1 MSLTDLQ
8 SIIDND
14 IKKGS
19 LAITNHFYT
28 KVSRTIAG
36 SQILKNVNERKLS
49 NIMQCITHVFVQ
61 QILNVMIKSVDH
73 ILNIMSDGHYCP
85 QIKFQLLMQDNQLL
99 LSPSIKEVYS
109 MYHCMIEKIGAIAQD
124 LIPLEEWLNI
134 RSHFR
139 YIKIKLPDWYI
150 KESHNKLEVILC
162 NLFQSINKHVANIA
176 EEFYSICAPSLKER
190 ILSLTSGE
198 INFDLYLQHVQEY
211 NIYLMK
217 VNAIIMNTY
226 HVVGKLEQHAAKEVL
241 KKECCDIINVFL
253 NKLIKY
259 HQEYNLS
266 ICLEFEDLK
275 TKALDVP
282 KNAKDLI
289 ELIDYISYASQEL
302 ITELEC
308 KIERSVHM
316 LGILSEITHLSEDH
330 IQLNKNTINWLYE
343 IEPVFKQSN
352 ILCEAMK
359 NELEDDMQKRTN
371 KLNLDVDN
379 IIPQLNVLDNM
390 DDISNIGEYV
400 EYYKKLLKHVNQ
412 INREM
417 QRINEEESLFK
428 FPETEFP
435 NVIEVHEII
444 ISFYDLIYIIYQWQK
459 DNSVWL
465 DGPFEW
471 LDAVIIKRK
480 TLNYFEKI
488 TEMSKAFRTKI
499 KMDVIANKCFK
510 FSGIADDPD
519 PMQQPTPLKLCWQ
532 ALNDINDFK
541 KYLPLVICM
550 CNPALQKRHWI
561 EMSAICKFDLTPNAG
576 TSLRKIISFNL
587 MTDIEKYEA
596 ISVGANR
603 ELELQQRLMKMI
615 KEWDQ
620 ISFTISF
627 DEKTDMDVFSN
638 SSNIELLLEHHLIII
653 EEMKTSNFVKQ
664 IISIMTDFLTS
675 LLRIREIINQW
686 DYIQVLI
693 LSLNSAFHYSSIEVH
708 LAEEFILYKN
718 IKEILKSTKE
728 QLSENPTFTEI
739 NNTVILESLLDIV
752 AKLEHINKTLKTYIE
767 TKRLCFPRFYFLSDT
782 EIQEVLFEFCNLEK
796 SRISIRKC
804 FEGIQEVKTNKEK
817 CICSIIGDCGEKLP
831 LEKLISFCTQSNY
844 EEKWL
849 ICLEQEINTVI
860 KKNILQCYE
869 VFNKTFTYNSISN
882 FPSMVI
888 VCTLQL
894 HWTSEVHK
902 CLTPFHFEALN
913 SLYLKYINHLNN
925 LINELKNYSI
935 KRWRNLLMSLII
947 IVNHQ
952 KDIIR
957 LLLDNNITK
966 STDFEWAAQL
976 RYYLEEN
983 NVKVSTFNA
992 TIMYGYEYSYYK
1004 QCMISTPLTDRCFHT
1019 LMQAYKYHLY
1029 GAVIGPSST
1038 GKSET
1043 IRSLVKTLAKLFR
1056 NFNCACI
1063 TSYNL
1068 LSQIFKGFLSCGAW
1082 LCFENF
1088 DRLEIDLL
1096 SRITQTLTN
1105 ILQTIATNSK
1115 IITFEDSSLK
1125 INSLGYICIVTKLG
1139 LFKYSNLPDNLKSL
1153 FRTVSMVVP
1162 DLKRIVEIEFF
1173 AAGLSNSKLIAS
1185 KLITFHKVLS
1195 EQLLCELCNTFNLH
1209 SAKAITKTVIYL
1221 KQSFPHESETVLL
1234 LRSLIDIYLPKLCN
1248 TDAHI
1253 FKNIIHCMFPD
1264 VALLPSN
1271 YTIFLETLE
1280 TICKSKSLYMHD
1292 VFKLKIIQIFELMY
1306 IYQSLVLVG
1315 DPFVGKTEILNV
1327 LQLVLSSLYKK
1338 GIKFGVNVKLE
1349 TIVPNT
1355 IDADQLFGYLD
1366 VKSKVWKDGMYS
1378 KVFRSFLENDSSDKK
1393 WIVFDGPLNNT
1404 WIENLYTV
1412 LDTNKVLHLP
1422 SGEKL
1427 HMTNSISIIF
1437 ETMNMEDVSP
1447 AILSNCGIVYIESSS
1462 IDWRSYAK
1470 AHFSKNNIYNE
1481 YEEIYVLFIWAMNAS
1496 LQFIEKHCT
1505 LTLAVGQLH
1514 CVISTLN
1521 LFEMYLTDV
1530 LTENAEEKGKMSHFL
1545 VWVQVVLILSV
1556 IWGLGGNLD
1565 SDSHIKFN
1573 SFCMSLWSGTNKEY
1587 PKPDIIKTVEVTLP
1601 HEGLIQDHFY
1611 VFKDVGNWKYWGGTD
1626 ILKNEQILDMPD
1638 CNEIFV
1644 PTIDTMKYNYILLK
1658 HVKYRKPFIIC
1669 GDISVGKTSLI
1680 KNLLR
1685 NKLTKEMYF
1694 NMFSFIS
1701 LTTVAATQQ
1710 LLLSKLNKI
1719 RKRHYGASKQ
1729 QFCINFIDDLNMQR
1743 YECKS
1748 EINSV
1753 LEFFRQYLNYGYFYD
1768 TKEPEKIF
1776 VHDIIFS
1783 LSVIVNAATEICPRF
1798 LRHFNLYTIYVP
1810 TADTIFRI
1818 FSNTLFSNLK
1828 KNLFTADVFST
1839 VTSITNATI
1848 DIYNSI
1854 IKILRP
1860 TPAKFQY
1867 QFNTRD
1873 ISKVICGCSLL
1884 HKDSVETKV
1893 TFIRLWAHEIWRVF
1907 GDRML
1912 DHSDKEWLF
1921 LQIKNISKSHFKD
1934 SFETVFDYLPK
1945 FDNNEITKDSFNNL
1959 MFSNFMN
1966 VEQGGIKAY
1975 EEICSIEK
1983 LKNKILCYLNE
1994 YNNNNTQKRID
2005 LVVSQ
2010 YILECLIKTSR
2021 ILATPRGNLLMI
2033 SNIGSGRKSL
2043 TILAACMQKQ
2053 ELFEPSMYSY
2063 CDLNIWRQDLKTVL
2077 KKCGG
2082 LGENCTLFFKDKQ
2095 MKDDFFHDISS
2106 LLATGEI
2113 PNLFSIEERCDII
2126 EMIRLKAQGG
2136 NKNEEISNHAV
2147 MNYFLEQCKDKLHI
2161 IICCSA
2167 TNKAIRSY
2175 LYKYPELVKYCTIN
2189 WYEMWPTDTL
2199 TQIGIKYIENINVEE
2214 KIKMNVITVCI
2225 KLHNNMQEVS
2235 TKYYKQTGTK
2245 IHVTSSAFLH
2255 MLKLYTYLFSKKEKD
2270 IFTIR
2275 NRYLTGLEKL
2285 ELAAQ
2290 QVKKM
2295 KATLTMLKPQLELSA
2310 EKTINTMKE
2319 VENENISV
2327 EKATILVQQ
2336 EEEIANKKAEIAG
2349 RLKMEC
2355 EADLAVAIPILEDA
2369 VAALNTLKP
2378 TDITLVKAMKN
2389 PPDTVKLVMAAI
2401 CVMLDVA
2408 PDKTI
2413 DSVTGKKYIDY
2424 WSPSKRILSDMNF
2437 LQILKDY
2444 DKDNIPSNVIQVIKK
2459 TYITD
2464 SNFKPHIVAKAS
2476 SAAEGLCKWVCAMV
2490 SYDEVAKAVAPK
2502 KEKLYIAQKECNE
2515 VEAFLN
2521 EKRKTLAALNA
2532 KLAVLNKS
2540 LQETLQQKVKLEQ
2553 EVEDCT
2559 SKLHKAENLMT
2570 SLGGEKN
2577 RWIQFAENLKTNYDN
2592 LIGDVVLTSGIISY
2606 IAPYNIVFRDQ
2617 ILEQWKQYTEDVK
2630 ITYSPNYDLVNV
2642 LGEENDINYW
2652 YLSGL
2657 PKNRFSV
2664 ENAIIMNNSKL
2675 WSLFIDSQN
2684 QANQWIKKI
2693 EKSNNLKVVKLTDL
2707 DYISVIQYNVQNGI
2721 PTLIENVGED
2731 LGTLLDPFLLKR
2743 MYDNEEYSYLDTS
2756 CDIIKYSFDFRLY
2769 ITTRLINP
2777 QFPCEVFNKLTIINF
2792 SIPNEALQD
2801 KLLGFIIS
2809 KEKPELHERFETLL
2823 IEDASNK
2830 KILKQQ
2836 EDIIL
2841 SILSSTTTNILED
2854 ENAVKSLDSS
2864 KNLSLNIIKKQEL
2877 TKTVSLEINECQNAY
2892 VQFVKYCADLFNT
2905 LTALSYVNHMYR
2917 FSFSWF
2923 MQLYR
2928 RSIETSNRSTNLGRR
2943 LKFLKSSFIENL
2955 YSSICRSL
2963 SEKHKILYSFLL
2975 CSKILLNDQQTTEE
2989 EIKYFTTLNLNHINT
3004 IPNYTCNWLPCNI
3017 WINIYDLSKTF
3028 SVFNDL
3034 ADDFCFNEKAWK
3046 QYYTSEPLQDHL
3058 MPEPWISKLSLFQ
3071 KLILV
3076 KVLHPDKVIVQIM
3089 QMIKN
3094 VLGGIHSQ
3102 SPNMKISQSYAEST
3116 CFTPILFILPACLS
3130 PLSLISTFAK
3140 NKGHLS
3146 KFVSLSMNKDQEQ
3159 KAEHLIQ
3166 EAQREGSWV
3175 FLENCHLT
3183 PHWMVQLER
3192 ICENCNSSNISSD
3205 FRLWLSCYSFKEFP
3219 ISILQNSIKIIH
3231 DYPLSIREA
3240 LLNIYQ
3246 SEPITNKKF
3255 LEACPG
3261 KNTIFFKLL
3270 FGICLF
3276 HVVIKERKN
3285 FGIQGW
3291 NIPYDFDYTDLQI
3304 SIMQLQTFIDNTD
3317 HVPFDTLLYFFGECN
3332 YGGKIQNKFDGK
3344 CLKYLLN
3351 DYCNS
3356 SIIENH
3362 QCRHLNNIEMLIPQ
3376 RCEYHHIVNH
3386 IEKIP
3391 SELSPEIFGSNKNG
3405 VFIRNTMM
3413 ITEFLSLFSCM
3424 NSPIL
3429 IDEEL
3434 HQDQVLILINDID
3447 NKLRDSIQ
3455 INEISDQCTSML
3467 EKPLERV
3474 LFCEVKS
3481 LKQIL
3486 KIITESLNNL
3496 KLALNGYRHLTNSL
3510 RELAKEIYENKIPHI
3525 WEKTQA
3531 ITITRN
3537 LSYYIDNLL
3546 KRINFVRNWT
3556 NHGCPRTISFDTLFH
3571 YRMLFSAI
3579 LSTFSKKYN
3588 IPIEEIGFDFEIAT
3602 EETIARENIDTYSI
3616 CGLHLCGARWNFE
3629 ANILTENFTTETW
3642 QKMPPIYLKYS
3653 QNKENKE
3660 KAYDCP
3666 LYIAAV
3672 QHIDKDIKFFSKNYI
3687 ITIPLKTDVPQSHWI
3702 KCGTALFCHVT

>member
-1 MSLTDLQ
+1 MVNVHNLTTIASTFDYALVYNEMKMCLKHISFKEFPIDWEEDILKLLPKKYKKRYSSLIDTLLKEAKNIYAKDMQHFLCKVILTDPRESEDYSSAINNMNYKFLDEKQTNNYNIFLKHHKLLKRKYFLFLEPIKIIINSAQLKLPAVICNFKHYHQFGLMSLTDFQ

-73 ILNIMSDGHYCP
+73 ILNIMNDGHYCP
-85 QIKFQLLMQDNQLL
+85 QIKFQLFMQDNQLL

-150 KESHNKLEVILC
+150 KESHNRLEVILC
-162 NLFQSINKHVANIA
+162 NLFQSINKHIANIA

-211 NIYLMK
+211 NTYLMK
-217 VNAIIMNTY
+217 VNAMIMNTY
-226 HVVGKLEQHAAKEVL
+226 HVVGKLEQHAAKEAL
-241 KKECCDIINVFL
+241 KKECYDIINVFL

-266 ICLEFEDLK
+266 ICLEFEDIK

-316 LGILSEITHLSEDH
+316 LGILLEMTHLSEDH
-330 IQLNKNTINWLYE
+330 IQLNKNTINWLYK

-359 NELEDDMQKRTN
+359 NELEDDIQKRTN

-412 INREM
+412 INHEM

-471 LDAVIIKRK
+471 LDAVIIERK
-480 TLNYFEKI
+480 TLNYFKKI
-488 TEMSKAFRTKI
+488 TEISKAFRTKI

-561 EMSAICKFDLTPNAG
+561 EMSAI
-576 TSLRKIISFNL
+576 
-587 MTDIEKYEA
+587 Y
-596 ISVGANR
+596 
-603 ELELQQRLMKMI
+603 
-615 KEWDQ
+615 
-620 ISFTISF
+620 
-627 DEKTDMDVFSN
+627 
-638 SSNIELLLEHHLIII
+638 
-653 EEMKTSNFVKQ
+653 
-664 IISIMTDFLTS
+664 
-675 LLRIREIINQW
+675 
-686 DYIQVLI
+686 
-693 LSLNSAFHYSSIEVH
+693 
-708 LAEEFILYKN
+708 
-718 IKEILKSTKE
+718 
-728 QLSENPTFTEI
+728 
-739 NNTVILESLLDIV
+739 
-752 AKLEHINKTLKTYIE
+752 
-767 TKRLCFPRFYFLSDT
+767 
-782 EIQEVLFEFCNLEK
+782 
-796 SRISIRKC
+796 
-804 FEGIQEVKTNKEK
+804 
-817 CICSIIGDCGEKLP
+817 
-831 LEKLISFCTQSNY
+831 
-844 EEKWL
+844 
-849 ICLEQEINTVI
+849 
-860 KKNILQCYE
+860 
-869 VFNKTFTYNSISN
+869 
-882 FPSMVI
+882 
-888 VCTLQL
+888 
-894 HWTSEVHK
+894 
-902 CLTPFHFEALN
+902 
-913 SLYLKYINHLNN
+913 
-925 LINELKNYSI
+925 
-935 KRWRNLLMSLII
+935 
-947 IVNHQ
+947 
-952 KDIIR
+952 
-957 LLLDNNITK
+957 
-966 STDFEWAAQL
+966 
-976 RYYLEEN
+976 
-983 NVKVSTFNA
+983 
-992 TIMYGYEYSYYK
+992 
-1004 QCMISTPLTDRCFHT
+1004 
-1019 LMQAYKYHLY
+1019 
-1029 GAVIGPSST
+1029 
-1038 GKSET
+1038 
-1043 IRSLVKTLAKLFR
+1043 
-1056 NFNCACI
+1056 
-1063 TSYNL
+1063 
-1068 LSQIFKGFLSCGAW
+1068 
-1082 LCFENF
+1082 
-1088 DRLEIDLL
+1088 
-1096 SRITQTLTN
+1096 
-1105 ILQTIATNSK
+1105 
-1115 IITFEDSSLK
+1115 
-1125 INSLGYICIVTKLG
+1125 
-1139 LFKYSNLPDNLKSL
+1139 
-1153 FRTVSMVVP
+1153 VV
-1162 DLKRIVEIEFF
+1162 
-1173 AAGLSNSKLIAS
+1173 
-1185 KLITFHKVLS
+1185 
-1195 EQLLCELCNTFNLH
+1195 
-1209 SAKAITKTVIYL
+1209 
-1221 KQSFPHESETVLL
+1221 
-1234 LRSLIDIYLPKLCN
+1234 
-1248 TDAHI
+1248 
-1253 FKNIIHCMFPD
+1253 
-1264 VALLPSN
+1264 LLPSN

-1280 TICKSKSLYMHD
+1280 TICKSRSVYMHD

-1338 GIKFGVNVKLE
+1338 GIEFGVNVKLE
-1349 TIVPNT
+1349 TIVPST
-1355 IDADQLFGYLD
+1355 IDTDQLFGYLD

-1393 WIVFDGPLNNT
+1393 WLVLDGPLNNT
-1404 WIENLYTV
+1404 WIENMYTV
-1412 LDTNKVLHLP
+1412 LDTNKVLHLT

-1427 HMTNSISIIF
+1427 HMTNPISIIF
-1437 ETMNMEDVSP
+1437 ETMNMENVSP

-1462 IDWRSYAK
+1462 IDWRSYVK
-1470 AHFSKNNIYNE
+1470 THFSKNNIYNE
-1481 YEEIYVLFIWAMNAS
+1481 YEEIYVLFIWAMDAS

-1530 LTENAEEKGKMSHFL
+1530 LTENTEEKGKMGHFL

-1565 SDSHIKFN
+1565 TDSHIKFN

-1587 PKPDIIKTVEVTLP
+1587 PKPDVIKTVEVTLP

-1611 VFKDVGNWKYWGGTD
+1611 VFKGVGNWKYWGGTD
-1626 ILKNEQILDMPD
+1626 ILKNEQILEIPD
-1638 CNEIFV
+1638 CNEILV

-1658 HVKYRKPFIIC
+1658 HIKHRKPFIIC

-1680 KNLLR
+1680 KNLLK

-1719 RKRHYGASKQ
+1719 RKRHYGASKH

-1748 EINSV
+1748 KINSV
-1753 LEFFRQYLNYGYFYD
+1753 LELFRQYLNYGYFYD
-1768 TKEPEKIF
+1768 INEPEKVF
-1776 VHDIIFS
+1776 VHDIMFS
-1783 LSVIVNAATEICPRF
+1783 FSVIVNAASEICPRF

-1818 FSNTLFSNLK
+1818 FSNVLFSNLK

-1839 VTSITNATI
+1839 VISITNATI
-1848 DIYNSI
+1848 DVYNSV

-1860 TPAKFQY
+1860 IPAKFQY

-1873 ISKVICGCSLL
+1873 ISKVISGCSLL
-1884 HKDSVETKV
+1884 QKDSIETKV

-1921 LQIKNISKSHFKD
+1921 LQIKNISKCHFKD

-1959 MFSNFMN
+1959 MFSNFIN
-1966 VEQGGIKAY
+1966 AEQDGIKAY
-1975 EEICSIEK
+1975 EEISSTEK
-1983 LKNKILCYLNE
+1983 LKNKILFYLNE
-1994 YNNNNTQKRID
+1994 YNNNNTKKHID
-2005 LVVSQ
+2005 LIVSQ
-2010 YILECLIKTSR
+2010 YILECLIKISR

-2043 TILAACMQKQ
+2043 TILAAYMQRQ
-2053 ELFEPSMYSY
+2053 ELFEPSVYSY
-2063 CDLNIWRQDLKTVL
+2063 CDLNIWREDLKTVL

-2082 LGENCTLFFKDKQ
+2082 LGENCTLFLKDKQ
-2095 MKDDFFHDISS
+2095 MKDHFFHDISS

-2126 EMIRLKAQGG
+2126 EMVRLNAQGG

-2147 MNYFLEQCKDKLHI
+2147 INYFLEQCKDKLHI
-2161 IICCSA
+2161 IICCSI

-2225 KLHNNMQEVS
+2225 KLHNSMQEVS

-2245 IHVTSSAFLH
+2245 IHVTLSAFLH

-2275 NRYLTGLEKL
+2275 NKYLAGLEKL

-2401 CVMLDVA
+2401 CVMLDVT
-2408 PDKTI
+2408 PDKAI

-2444 DKDNIPSNVIQVIKK
+2444 DKDNIPSNIIQVIKK
-2459 TYITD
+2459 TYIID

-2515 VEAFLN
+2515 AEAFLN
-2521 EKRKTLAALNA
+2521 EKRKTLFALNA

-2577 RWIQFAENLKTNYDN
+2577 HWIQFAENLKTNYNN
-2592 LIGDVVLTSGIISY
+2592 LIGDVILTCGIISY
-2606 IAPYNIVFRDQ
+2606 IASYNIVFRDK
-2617 ILEQWKQYTEDVK
+2617 ILGQWKQYIEDVK
-2630 ITYSPNYDLVNV
+2630 ILYSPNYDLVNV
-2642 LGEENDINYW
+2642 LGEENDMNYW

-2675 WSLFIDSQN
+2675 WSLLIDSQN
-2684 QANQWIKKI
+2684 QANQWIKTI
-2693 EKSNNLKVVKLTDL
+2693 EKNNNLKVVKLTDL
-2707 DYISVIQYNVQNGI
+2707 DYISVIQYNIENGI
-2721 PTLIENVGED
+2721 PTLIENVGEE

-2743 MYDNEEYSYLDTS
+2743 MCNNEEYSYLDTS

-2769 ITTRLINP
+2769 ITTRLANP

-2792 SIPNEALQD
+2792 SIPNEALED
-2801 KLLGFIIS
+2801 KLLDFIIS
-2809 KEKPELHERFETLL
+2809 KEKPELHEKFETLL

-2836 EDIIL
+2836 EEIIL

-2854 ENAVKSLDSS
+2854 ESAVKSLDSS
-2864 KNLSLNIIKKQEL
+2864 KSLSLNIIKKREL
-2877 TKTVSLEINECQNAY
+2877 TKT
-2892 VQFVKYCADLFNT
+2892 
-2905 LTALSYVNHMYR
+2905 
-2917 FSFSWF
+2917 
-2923 MQLYR
+2923 
-2928 RSIETSNRSTNLGRR
+2928 
-2943 LKFLKSSFIENL
+2943 
-2955 YSSICRSL
+2955 
-2963 SEKHKILYSFLL
+2963 
-2975 CSKILLNDQQTTEE
+2975 
-2989 EIKYFTTLNLNHINT
+2989 
-3004 IPNYTCNWLPCNI
+3004 
-3017 WINIYDLSKTF
+3017 
-3028 SVFNDL
+3028 
-3034 ADDFCFNEKAWK
+3034 
-3046 QYYTSEPLQDHL
+3046 
-3058 MPEPWISKLSLFQ
+3058 

-3076 KVLHPDKVIVQIM
+3076 KVLHPDKIIAQIM

-3094 VLGGIHSQ
+3094 VLGGIHSH
-3102 SPNMKISQSYAEST
+3102 SPKIKISQSYAEST
-3116 CFTPILFILPACLS
+3116 CLTPILFILPACLS

-3140 NKGHLS
+3140 SKGHLS
-3146 KFVSLSMNKDQEQ
+3146 KFVSLSMNKDQEK

-3166 EAQREGSWV
+3166 RAQREGSWV

-3192 ICENCNSSNISSD
+3192 ICENCNSSNVSSD

-3246 SEPITNKKF
+3246 SEPITNKEF
-3255 LEACPG
+3255 LDACPG
-3261 KNTIFFKLL
+3261 KNNIFLKLL

-3276 HVVIKERKN
+3276 HVVIKERRN

-3291 NIPYDFDYTDLQI
+3291 NTPYDFDYTDLQI
-3304 SIMQLQTFIDNTD
+3304 SIMQLQTFINNTD

-3332 YGGKIQNKFDGK
+3332 YGGKIQDKFDGK
-3344 CLKYLLN
+3344 CLKHLLN

-3356 SIIENH
+3356 NIIENH

-3376 RCEYHHIVNH
+3376 RCEYYHIVNH

-3424 NSPIL
+3424 NSPIPM
-3429 IDEEL
+3429 DKEL

-3455 INEISDQCTSML
+3455 INEISDKCTSML
-3467 EKPLERV
+3467 EEPLERV

-3486 KIITESLNNL
+3486 TIITESLNNL
-3496 KLALNGYRHLTNSL
+3496 KLALNGYHHLTNSL

-3531 ITITRN
+3531 ITITGN

-3546 KRINFVRNWT
+3546 KRTNFVKNWM
-3556 NHGCPRTISFDTLFH
+3556 NHGCPKTISFDTLFH
-3571 YRMLFSAI
+3571 YKMFFSAI

-3653 QNKENKE
+3653 QNKEKKE
-3660 KAYDCP
+3660 KAFDCP

-3672 QHIDKDIKFFSKNYI
+3672 QHIHKDIKFFSKNYI